1 LYTRVAPLRFKG
13 IIDVTFCCIALQWA
27 RSMAGQHSLLRLGL
41 ATVRSPFWLTA
52 DADSSDDPGEPFAHR
67 VGAPEG
73 EDLPYK
79 VELWNVA
86 KTSVEQ
92 VLAVT
97 ANASIG
103 YAAFYAATREHSERY
118 VTLRH
123 KKGIVS
129 RWNGPSH

>member
-1 LYTRVAPLRFKG
+1 
-13 IIDVTFCCIALQWA
+13 
-27 RSMAGQHSLLRLGL
+27 MAGHHCLLLHDLSTARLPFSLASG
-41 ATVRSPFWLTA
+41 AE
-52 DADSSDDPGEPFAHR
+52 SDDGG
-67 VGAPEG
+67 GASAAGRTGASEG

-79 VELWNVA
+79 VELWDLT

-103 YAAFYAATREHSERY
+103 YAAYFAATREHGERY

-123 KKGIVS
+123 KNGIVS